1 MAKRKK
7 RSKTEEVVV
16 TTEDLQQI
24 RLLAN
29 MIERNGFQVRRENLT
44 RGHSYRVKSGDC
56 VFSGSN
62 IVFVDRRLPGKQQ
75 ISLLVDF
82 LVDQKLPLSTEDL
95 SSVSEHTRS
104 ILSI

>member
-7 RSKTEEVVV
+7 RSKNEEVVV

-24 RLLAN
+24 RHLTEV
-29 MIERNGFQVRRENLT
+29 IERNGFHVRRENLT
-44 RGHSYRVKSGDC
+44 RGHSYRVKSGEC

-75 ISLLVDF
+75 ISVLLDF
-82 LVDQKLPLSTEDL
+82 VVDQKLTLSADDL
-95 SSVSEHTRS
+95 SGISERARSV
-104 ILSI
+104 LSL